1 MQCFIQ
7 KTWLS
12 LGDGIQYQNSSAL
25 SAVKSLC
32 RKGWSCGEDEIE
44 SITVRAG
51 DSSGEAMTSIARVGS
66 GTKHFTLLYG
76 ISFDHGEGINLSAA
90 IDLESLYIESLNCPL
105 TIPQKSFK
113 SLTIKELWGN
123 APNPL
128 DVIGNSQVDRLEIS
142 LIISSLTNL
151 EEILNHLSQICLKD
165 LTFTVLMRG
174 KDYEDYGNNDYFT
187 SDVFDT
193 RIKPL
198 FTSESSHNEHILFA
212 NFYDR
217 EHTFPEYS
225 TEGSVR
231 AHLHQ
236 IVLDG
241 QERSFLI
248 YQTLSSVITNIQV
261 TMNFYNKLSYILGNL
276 KNGKWDSISK
286 RVICQWKYG

>member
-1 MQCFIQ
+1 M
-7 KTWLS
+7 
-12 LGDGIQYQNSSAL
+12 
-25 SAVKSLC
+25 
-32 RKGWSCGEDEIE
+32 
-44 SITVRAG
+44 
-51 DSSGEAMTSIARVGS
+51 
-66 GTKHFTLLYG
+66 
-76 ISFDHGEGINLSAA
+76 
-90 IDLESLYIESLNCPL
+90 
-105 TIPQKSFK
+105 
-113 SLTIKELWGN
+113 
-123 APNPL
+123 
-128 DVIGNSQVDRLEIS
+128 
-142 LIISSLTNL
+142 
-151 EEILNHLSQICLKD
+151 NHLSQICLKD